1 MTTLVNHAYSEPKN
15 PRACL
20 AALGAGRPDDVDR
33 LPVAA
38 GVGHHV
44 GGSAVAAGGLAVP
57 DGEQFVGG
65 VDHEPARGHVGPG
78 GGIGDAIHRTER
90 PAPSLTDVTS
100 MRLGHHR
107 FFRTIMSGQVRRMA
121 RLTGPGGRSGRVQ
134 PQPLLQLGP
143 LPGGEGDA
151 RCHRPAHGSSMSRP
165 RQGKPLPAFQTPL
178 TQGHRGRPAFAWRQ
192 ATMVARF
199 AVLHAMLA

>member
-78 GGIGDAIHRTER
+78 GGIGDAIRRTER

-151 RCHRPAHGSSMSRP
+151 LSPDCPWFKHVPSTAGQAAS
-165 RQGKPLPAFQTPL
+165 GFQTPL